1 MLARH
6 RLAFVALA
14 AFGCAARVRRDHLR
28 TVRGIDS
35 SVATDVRDAEAVG
48 PPAEAMT
55 SVPLDTASSTAATA
69 PAARPPGVC
78 GITFRAP
85 IHLRATADAATRG
98 PEWPGGTRARVLAV
112 TTLGRLRSNRFGPDA
127 LASVLTHLQ
136 IEGSGDV
143 GYAFVRPVEFDADC
157 PVLVVEPALPA
168 YPDVIDGRRHPT
180 RDAAIRARRRNGR
193 FDGPTPLPP
202 GPFDVDGDG
211 RRDAV
216 VSVHYEEPTGE
227 SGSYR
232 VDDVFGLL
240 RRDER
245 GWQFS
250 FLEPFTN
257 RDCHENC
264 YTQLLQT
271 LRTPGRPFL
280 LYEHCPCG
288 GSPSARCGRDAVPNL
303 FEPEGVY
310 HLHRWVGDGEAR
322 LVFTQTIGAVGEVLD
337 WSAEPDGAIRA
348 TGRQSRRSQR
358 LVWDEPRRTLVPDG
372 PLIPVV
378 PYEPTRCLEW

>member
-1 MLARH
+1 MLARQ
-6 RLAFVALA
+6 LIVVATLA
-14 AFGCAARVRRDHLR
+14 AFGCAAPVHRDHLR
-28 TVRGIDS
+28 AARGGDS
-35 SVATDVRDAEAVG
+35 AAPADVPDAGAVDLPADVTTNA
-48 PPAEAMT
+48 PPDAA
-55 SVPLDTASSTAATA
+55 ASTAAT
-69 PAARPPGVC
+69 PPGVC
-78 GITFRAP
+78 GVTFRVP

-98 PEWPGGTRARVLAV
+98 PEWPAGTRARALAV
-112 TTLGRLRSNRFGPDA
+112 TTLGRLRPNRYGPDE
-127 LASVLTHLQ
+127 LASVLTYLQ
-136 IEGSGDV
+136 IEGSGGA

-157 PVLVVEPALPA
+157 PVLVVEPALPT
-168 YPDVIDGRRHPT
+168 YSDVIDGRRHPT
-180 RDAAIRARRRNGR
+180 REAAVRARRRNGR
-193 FDGPTPLPP
+193 FDGPRRVPP

-211 RRDAV
+211 RRDEV
-216 VSVHYEEPTGE
+216 VSVHYEETDG
-227 SGSYR
+227 SGSYH
-232 VDDVFGLL
+232 VDDVYGLL

-250 FLEPFTN
+250 FLEPWTN

-288 GSPSARCGRDAVPNL
+288 GSLSARCGRDAVPNL

-337 WSAEPDGAIRA
+337 WAAEPDGAVSV

-358 LVWDEPRRTLVPDG
+358 LRWDEARRALIPEG
-372 PLIPVV
+372 PLIPTV
-378 PYEPTRCLEW
+378 PYETTRCLEW